1 MIPRARLGLI
11 GLALCLLPLGAVT
24 LTDDA
29 HAAAPMPVRKVLAV
43 FHDEHAH
50 GCRERFFAI
59 QARQAARG
67 AFLEMTFAAP

>member
-1 MIPRARLGLI
+1 MTSRVRLGLA
-11 GLALCLLPLGAVT
+11 GLGVCLVPLAALAAA
-24 LTDDA
+24 DDA

-59 QARQAARG
+59 QAAKASQG
-67 AFLEMTFAAP
+67 AFLEMTVAAP